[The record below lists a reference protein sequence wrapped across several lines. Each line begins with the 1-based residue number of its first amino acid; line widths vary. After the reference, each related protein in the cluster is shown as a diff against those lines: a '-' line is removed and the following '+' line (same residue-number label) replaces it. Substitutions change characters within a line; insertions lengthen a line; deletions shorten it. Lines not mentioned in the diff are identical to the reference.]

1 LFTRRKTGSKIRGV
15 VASSLAWP
23 AWGKH
28 AGVSHAVRA
37 PAEPT
42 ERWLRRHGGPQLR
55 ALADALQSA
64 GNNPGYRRAA
74 DAYDAAGLLLDRPK
88 DVLDLVA
95 SIVLARDGLMAISH
109 KTSRPRPPCFL
120 NPLHGCSTGMRLW
133 TSTIIWCPHTE
144 VPACSACGSARREH
158 DGMILL
164 TLDYEGQLRPYFQ
177 VEVYWARTGFGA
189 NEPDLPQRVLE
200 RLKVD

>member
-1 LFTRRKTGSKIRGV
+1 V
-15 VASSLAWP
+15 VAASLAFP

-28 AGVSHAVRA
+28 AGLSHAVRA

-55 ALADALQSA
+55 VLAGALQND
-64 GNNPGYRRAA
+64 GDNPGYRRAA
-74 DAYDAAGLLLDRPK
+74 DAYDAASLLSDDPK

-95 SIVLARDGLMAISH
+95 SVVLARDGLKAISSR
-109 KTSRPRPPCFL
+109 TARPRPPCFF
-120 NPLHGCSTGMRLW
+120 NPLHGCSSGIRLW
-133 TSTIIWCPHTE
+133 TSAVIWCPHAE
-144 VPACSACGSARREH
+144 VPACSACGSTRVEY

-164 TLDYEGQLRPYFQ
+164 ALDYEGQRRPYFH
-177 VEVYWARTGFGA
+177 VEGYWARTGFGA
-189 NEPDLPQRVLE
+189 FEPDLPQRVLE